1 MLQPVSI
8 IERLSAHGRVRYGR
22 VHCTCFNGTRTFI
35 LCGHN
40 TIFAYTPSKAN
51 ASSLLAELH
60 AGDLSATRQGLGGLL
75 ELVRRTPDDVVKLPD
90 LEQKLDKVVKS
101 YPGDVQ
107 ILSEVYNLLNMKE
120 ETVPLSQKPQ
130 FKYPPFQKALP
141 YFPSNCFQ
149 LLLKFQ
155 GQLTSQLHRQIMDVL
170 QALKGEVL
178 FIIPKCYIITL

>member
-1 MLQPVSI
+1 
-8 IERLSAHGRVRYGR
+8 
-22 VHCTCFNGTRTFI
+22 
-35 LCGHN
+35 
-40 TIFAYTPSKAN
+40 
-51 ASSLLAELH
+51 
-60 AGDLSATRQGLGGLL
+60 
-75 ELVRRTPDDVVKLPD
+75 VVKLPD

-120 ETVPLSQKPQ
+120 ETVPLSQKPR

-149 LLLKFQ
+149 LLLKFK

>member
-1 MLQPVSI
+1 
-8 IERLSAHGRVRYGR
+8 
-22 VHCTCFNGTRTFI
+22 
-35 LCGHN
+35 
-40 TIFAYTPSKAN
+40 
-51 ASSLLAELH
+51 
-60 AGDLSATRQGLGGLL
+60 
-75 ELVRRTPDDVVKLPD
+75 VVKLPD

-120 ETVPLSQKPQ
+120 EAVPLSQKPR

-149 LLLKFQ
+149 LLLKFK